1 MDKVILQFQT
11 PQDLSAFRK
20 FAKEGISDLNI
31 VELQLTCDCSKEII
45 GQAITGYGATVVKEL
60 SRQSA

>member
-20 FAKEGISDLNI
+20 FAKDGVSDVNI
-31 VELQLTCDCSKEII
+31 AELQLTCNCSKEII
-45 GQAITGYGATVVKEL
+45 GQAITAYGATVIKEL
-60 SRQSA
+60 SGESA